1 MGLYNSCPNFLIKR
15 DYFEKIILLICIL
28 SNILFS
34 AQIEELSW
42 QKGESFLTFLE
53 KNKIPLKLY
62 YDLDKEDQELCSEIQ
77 SGNRF
82 FSYTEDDGS
91 LTQALIPV
99 SLDIQIHIYKDSS
112 DSYKFQTLPINYNE
126 TSELIAIP
134 ITESISNDIL
144 KATGDVTIAALLN
157 SLFSNSSADFKKM
170 KKGDFIAIEYNQKTY
185 MGKLHGMPEINAAM
199 IQING
204 KPFYRFRNNKDDKY
218 YDENGVGFTKTYLF
232 QIPLTYTRISSPFTN
247 KRYHPVLKRYR
258 AHLGTD
264 FAAPTGRN
272 IYAAADGKI
281 EFVGTQSGYGK
292 TIIINH
298 QNGYKTLYAHQNG
311 FAKGLRQGQMIKKG
325 THIGYVG
332 STGLSSGPH
341 LHLGMYKNNVAIDA
355 MSVLQKP
362 KFEGLDPK
370 EKPIFLANTKATIS
384 KFNKEIENDNRTAP
398 TRLDRISDK
407 SIINLF

>member
-1 MGLYNSCPNFLIKR
+1 MK
-15 DYFEKIILLICIL
+15 KIILLICIL
-28 SNILFS
+28 FNTLFS

-82 FSYTEDDGS
+82 FSYTEEDGS
-91 LTQALIPV
+91 LIQALIPV
-99 SLDIQIHIYKDSS
+99 SLDMQIHIYKDSS
-112 DSYKFQTLPINYNE
+112 NEYKFQTLPINYTE
-126 TSELIAIP
+126 KSELIAIP
-134 ITESISNDIL
+134 ITESISNDIQ
-144 KATGDVTIAALLN
+144 KATGDVTIAAILN
-157 SLFSNSSADFKKM
+157 TLFSNSNADFKKM

-204 KPFYRFRNNKDDKY
+204 KPFYRFRNSKDDKY

-232 QIPLTYTRISSPFTN
+232 QIPLTFTRISSPFTN

-272 IYAAADGKI
+272 IYAAADGKV

-292 TIIINH
+292 TVIINH

-341 LHLGMYKNNVAIDA
+341 LHLGMYKNNVAIDP
-355 MSVLQKP
+355 MTVLQRP

-370 EKPIFLANTKATIS
+370 EKPIFLANTKAIIS
-384 KFNKEIENDNRTAP
+384 KFNNQIENDNRTTP
-398 TRLDRISDK
+398 TRLDRISDR

>member
-1 MGLYNSCPNFLIKR
+1 MK
-15 DYFEKIILLICIL
+15 KIILLICIL
-28 SNILFS
+28 FNTLFS

-82 FSYTEDDGS
+82 FSYTEEDGS
-91 LTQALIPV
+91 LIQALIPV
-99 SLDIQIHIYKDSS
+99 SLDMQIHIYKDSS
-112 DSYKFQTLPINYNE
+112 NEYKFQTLPINYTE
-126 TSELIAIP
+126 KSELIAIP
-134 ITESISNDIL
+134 ITESISNDIQ

-157 SLFSNSSADFKKM
+157 TLFSNSNADFKKM

-204 KPFYRFRNNKDDKY
+204 KPFYRFRNSKDDKY

-232 QIPLTYTRISSPFTN
+232 QIPLTFTRISSPFTN

-272 IYAAADGKI
+272 IYAASDGKV

-292 TIIINH
+292 TVIINH

-341 LHLGMYKNNVAIDA
+341 LHLGMYKNNVAIDP
-355 MSVLQKP
+355 MSVLQRP

-370 EKPIFLANTKATIS
+370 EKPIFLANTKAIIS
-384 KFNKEIENDNRTAP
+384 KFNKQIENDNRTTP
-398 TRLDRISDK
+398 TRLDRISDR

>member
-1 MGLYNSCPNFLIKR
+1 MK
-15 DYFEKIILLICIL
+15 KIILLICVL
-28 SNILFS
+28 FNTLFS

-82 FSYTEDDGS
+82 FSYTEEDGS
-91 LTQALIPV
+91 LIQALIPV
-99 SLDIQIHIYKDSS
+99 SLDMQIHIYKDSS
-112 DSYKFQTLPINYNE
+112 NEYKFQTLPINYTE
-126 TSELIAIP
+126 KSELIAIP

-157 SLFSNSSADFKKM
+157 TLFSNSNADFKKM

-204 KPFYRFRNNKDDKY
+204 KPFYRFRNSKDDKY
-218 YDENGVGFTKTYLF
+218 YDENGVGFIKTYLF
-232 QIPLTYTRISSPFTN
+232 QIPLTFTRISSPFTN

-272 IYAAADGKI
+272 IYAASDGKV

-292 TIIINH
+292 TVIINH

-341 LHLGMYKNNVAIDA
+341 LHLGMYKNNVAIDP
-355 MSVLQKP
+355 MTVLQRP

-370 EKPIFLANTKATIS
+370 EKPIFLANTKAIIS
-384 KFNKEIENDNRTAP
+384 KFNNQIENDNRTTP
-398 TRLDRISDK
+398 TRLDRISDR

>member
-1 MGLYNSCPNFLIKR
+1 MK
-15 DYFEKIILLICIL
+15 KIILLICIL
-28 SNILFS
+28 FNTLFS

-82 FSYTEDDGS
+82 FSYTEEDGS
-91 LTQALIPV
+91 LIQALIPV
-99 SLDIQIHIYKDSS
+99 SLDMQIHIYKDSS
-112 DSYKFQTLPINYNE
+112 NEYKFQTLPINYTE
-126 TSELIAIP
+126 KSELIAIP
-134 ITESISNDIL
+134 ITESISNDIQ

-157 SLFSNSSADFKKM
+157 TLFSNSNADFKKM

-204 KPFYRFRNNKDDKY
+204 KPFYRFRNSKDDKY

-232 QIPLTYTRISSPFTN
+232 QIPLTFTRVSSPFTN

-272 IYAAADGKI
+272 IYAASDGKV

-292 TIIINH
+292 TVIINH

-341 LHLGMYKNNVAIDA
+341 LHLGMYKNNVAIDP
-355 MSVLQKP
+355 MSVLQRP

-370 EKPIFLANTKATIS
+370 EKPIFLANTKAIIS
-384 KFNKEIENDNRTAP
+384 KFNNQIENDNRTTP
-398 TRLDRISDK
+398 TRLDRISDR

>member
-1 MGLYNSCPNFLIKR
+1 MK
-15 DYFEKIILLICIL
+15 KIILLICIL
-28 SNILFS
+28 FNTLFS

-82 FSYTEDDGS
+82 FSYTEEDGN
-91 LTQALIPV
+91 LIQALIPV
-99 SLDIQIHIYKDSS
+99 SLDMQIHIYKDSS
-112 DSYKFQTLPINYNE
+112 NEYKFQTLPINYTE
-126 TSELIAIP
+126 KSELIAIP
-134 ITESISNDIL
+134 ITESISNDIQ

-157 SLFSNSSADFKKM
+157 TLFSNSNADFKKM

-204 KPFYRFRNNKDDKY
+204 KPFYRFRNSKDDKY

-232 QIPLTYTRISSPFTN
+232 QIPLTFTRISSPFTN

-272 IYAAADGKI
+272 IYAAADGKV

-311 FAKGLRQGQMIKKG
+311 FAKGIRVGQMIKKG

-341 LHLGMYKNNVAIDA
+341 LHLGMYKNNVAIDS
-355 MSVLQKP
+355 MTVLQKP

-370 EKPIFLANTKATIS
+370 EKPIFLANTKAIIS
-384 KFNKEIENDNRTAP
+384 KFNKQIENDNRTTP
-398 TRLDRISDK
+398 TRLDRISDR

>member
-1 MGLYNSCPNFLIKR
+1 MK
-15 DYFEKIILLICIL
+15 KIILLICIL
-28 SNILFS
+28 FNTLFS

-82 FSYTEDDGS
+82 FSYTEEDGS
-91 LTQALIPV
+91 LIQALIPV
-99 SLDIQIHIYKDSS
+99 SLDMQIHIYRDSS
-112 DSYKFQTLPINYNE
+112 NEYKFQTLPINYTE
-126 TSELIAIP
+126 KSELIAIP

-144 KATGDVTIAALLN
+144 KATGDVTIAAILN
-157 SLFSNSSADFKKM
+157 TLFSNSNADFKKM

-204 KPFYRFRNNKDDKY
+204 KPFYRFRNSKDDKY

-232 QIPLTYTRISSPFTN
+232 QIPLTFTRVSSPFTN

-272 IYAAADGKI
+272 IYAASDGKV

-292 TIIINH
+292 TVIINH

-341 LHLGMYKNNVAIDA
+341 LHLGMYKNNVAIDP
-355 MSVLQKP
+355 MTVLQRP

-370 EKPIFLANTKATIS
+370 EKPIFLANTKAIIS
-384 KFNKEIENDNRTAP
+384 KFNNQIENENRTTP

>member
-1 MGLYNSCPNFLIKR
+1 MK
-15 DYFEKIILLICIL
+15 KIILLICIL
-28 SNILFS
+28 FNTLFS

-82 FSYTEDDGS
+82 FSYTEEDGS
-91 LTQALIPV
+91 LIQALIPV
-99 SLDIQIHIYKDSS
+99 SLDMQIHIYKDSS
-112 DSYKFQTLPINYNE
+112 NEYKFQTLPINYTE
-126 TSELIAIP
+126 KSELIAIP

-144 KATGDVTIAALLN
+144 KATGDVTIAAILN
-157 SLFSNSSADFKKM
+157 TLFSNSNADFKKM

-204 KPFYRFRNNKDDKY
+204 KPFYRFRNSKDDKY

-232 QIPLTYTRISSPFTN
+232 QIPLTFTRVSSPFTN

-272 IYAAADGKI
+272 IYAASDGKV

-341 LHLGMYKNNVAIDA
+341 LHLGMYKNNVAIDP
-355 MSVLQKP
+355 MTVLQRP

-370 EKPIFLANTKATIS
+370 DKPIFLANTKAIIS
-384 KFNKEIENDNRTAP
+384 KFNNQIENDNRTTP
-398 TRLDRISDK
+398 TRLDRISDR

>member
-1 MGLYNSCPNFLIKR
+1 MK
-15 DYFEKIILLICIL
+15 KIILLICIL
-28 SNILFS
+28 FNTLFS

-77 SGNRF
+77 SGNKF
-82 FSYTEDDGS
+82 FSYTEEDGS
-91 LTQALIPV
+91 LIQALIPV
-99 SLDIQIHIYKDSS
+99 SLDMQIHIYKDSS
-112 DSYKFQTLPINYNE
+112 NEYKFQTLPINYTE
-126 TSELIAIP
+126 KSELIAIP
-134 ITESISNDIL
+134 ITESISNDIQ

-157 SLFSNSSADFKKM
+157 TLFSNSNADFKKM

-204 KPFYRFRNNKDDKY
+204 KPFYRFRNSKDDKY

-232 QIPLTYTRISSPFTN
+232 QIPLTFTRISSPFTN

-272 IYAAADGKI
+272 IYAAADGKV

-311 FAKGLRQGQMIKKG
+311 FAKGIRVGQMIKKG

-341 LHLGMYKNNVAIDA
+341 LHLGMYKNNVAIDS
-355 MSVLQKP
+355 MTVLQKP

-370 EKPIFLANTKATIS
+370 EKPIFLANTKAIIS
-384 KFNKEIENDNRTAP
+384 KFNKQIENDNRTTP
-398 TRLDRISDK
+398 TRLDRISDR

>member
-1 MGLYNSCPNFLIKR
+1 MK
-15 DYFEKIILLICIL
+15 KIILLICIL
-28 SNILFS
+28 FNTLFS

-62 YDLDKEDQELCSEIQ
+62 YELDKEDQELCSEIQ

-82 FSYTEDDGS
+82 FSYTEEDGS
-91 LTQALIPV
+91 LIQALIPV
-99 SLDIQIHIYKDSS
+99 SLDMQIHIYKDSS
-112 DSYKFQTLPINYNE
+112 NEYKFQTLPINYTE
-126 TSELIAIP
+126 KSELIAIP
-134 ITESISNDIL
+134 ITESISSDIL
-144 KATGDVTIAALLN
+144 KATGDVTIAAILN
-157 SLFSNSSADFKKM
+157 TLFSNSNADFKKM

-204 KPFYRFRNNKDDKY
+204 KPFYRFRNSKDDKY

-232 QIPLTYTRISSPFTN
+232 QIPLTFTRISSPFTN

-272 IYAAADGKI
+272 IYAASDGKV

-292 TIIINH
+292 TVIINH

-341 LHLGMYKNNVAIDA
+341 LHLGMYKNNVAIDP
-355 MSVLQKP
+355 MTVLQRP

-370 EKPIFLANTKATIS
+370 EKPIFLTNTKAIIS
-384 KFNKEIENDNRTAP
+384 KFNKQIENVNRTTP
-398 TRLDRISDK
+398 TRLDRISDR

>member
-1 MGLYNSCPNFLIKR
+1 MK
-15 DYFEKIILLICIL
+15 KIILLICIL
-28 SNILFS
+28 FNTLFS

-82 FSYTEDDGS
+82 FSYTEEDGS
-91 LTQALIPV
+91 LIQALIPV
-99 SLDIQIHIYKDSS
+99 SLDMQIHIYKDSS
-112 DSYKFQTLPINYNE
+112 NEYKFQTLPINYTE
-126 TSELIAIP
+126 KSELIAIP
-134 ITESISNDIL
+134 ITESISNDIQ
-144 KATGDVTIAALLN
+144 KATGDVTIAAILN
-157 SLFSNSSADFKKM
+157 TLFSNSNADFKKM

-204 KPFYRFRNNKDDKY
+204 KPFYRFRNSKDDKY

-232 QIPLTYTRISSPFTN
+232 QIPLTFTRVSSPFTN

-272 IYAAADGKI
+272 IYAASDGKV

-292 TIIINH
+292 TVIINH

-341 LHLGMYKNNVAIDA
+341 LHLGMYKNNVAIDP
-355 MSVLQKP
+355 MTVLQRP

-370 EKPIFLANTKATIS
+370 EKPTFLANTKAIIS
-384 KFNKEIENDNRTAP
+384 KFNNQIENENRTTP
-398 TRLDRISDK
+398 TRLDRISDR

>member
-1 MGLYNSCPNFLIKR
+1 MK
-15 DYFEKIILLICIL
+15 KIILLICIL
-28 SNILFS
+28 FNTLFS

-82 FSYTEDDGS
+82 FSYTEEDGS
-91 LTQALIPV
+91 LIQALIPV
-99 SLDIQIHIYKDSS
+99 SLDMQIHIYKDSS
-112 DSYKFQTLPINYNE
+112 NEYKFQTLPINYTE
-126 TSELIAIP
+126 KSELIAIP
-134 ITESISNDIL
+134 ITESISNDIQ
-144 KATGDVTIAALLN
+144 KATGDVTIAAILS
-157 SLFSNSSADFKKM
+157 SLFSNSNADFKKM

-204 KPFYRFRNNKDDKY
+204 KPFYRFRNSKDDKY

-232 QIPLTYTRISSPFTN
+232 QIPLTFTRISSPFTN

-272 IYAAADGKI
+272 IYAAADGKV

-292 TIIINH
+292 TVIINH

-341 LHLGMYKNNVAIDA
+341 LHLGMYKNNVAIDP
-355 MSVLQKP
+355 MTVLQRP

-370 EKPIFLANTKATIS
+370 EKPIFLANTKAIIS
-384 KFNKEIENDNRTAP
+384 KFNNQIENENRTTP
-398 TRLDRISDK
+398 TRLDRISDR

>member
-1 MGLYNSCPNFLIKR
+1 MK
-15 DYFEKIILLICIL
+15 KIILLICIL
-28 SNILFS
+28 FNTLFS

-82 FSYTEDDGS
+82 FSYTEEDGS
-91 LTQALIPV
+91 LIQALIPV
-99 SLDIQIHIYKDSS
+99 SLDMQIHIYKDSS
-112 DSYKFQTLPINYNE
+112 NEYKFQTLPINYTE
-126 TSELIAIP
+126 KSELIAIP

-157 SLFSNSSADFKKM
+157 TLFSNSNADFKKM

-204 KPFYRFRNNKDDKY
+204 KPFYRFRNSKDDKY

-232 QIPLTYTRISSPFTN
+232 QIPLTFTRISSPFTN

-272 IYAAADGKI
+272 IYAASDGKV

-341 LHLGMYKNNVAIDA
+341 LHLGMYKNNVAIDP
-355 MSVLQKP
+355 MTVLQRP

-370 EKPIFLANTKATIS
+370 DKPMFLANTKAIIS
-384 KFNKEIENDNRTAP
+384 KFNKEIENDNRTTP
-398 TRLDRISDK
+398 TRLVRISDK

>member
-1 MGLYNSCPNFLIKR
+1 MK
-15 DYFEKIILLICIL
+15 KIILLICIL
-28 SNILFS
+28 FNTLFS

-82 FSYTEDDGS
+82 FSYTEEDGS
-91 LTQALIPV
+91 LIQALIPV
-99 SLDIQIHIYKDSS
+99 SLDMQIHIYKDSS
-112 DSYKFQTLPINYNE
+112 NEYKFQTLPINYTE
-126 TSELIAIP
+126 KSELIAIP

-157 SLFSNSSADFKKM
+157 TLFSNSNADFKKM

-204 KPFYRFRNNKDDKY
+204 KPFYRFRNSKDDKY

-232 QIPLTYTRISSPFTN
+232 QIPLTFTRISSPFTN

-272 IYAAADGKI
+272 IYAASDGKV

-292 TIIINH
+292 TVIINH

-311 FAKGLRQGQMIKKG
+311 FAKGIRVGQMIKKG

-341 LHLGMYKNNVAIDA
+341 LHLGMYKNNVAIDP
-355 MSVLQKP
+355 MTVLQRP

-370 EKPIFLANTKATIS
+370 EKPIFLANTKAIIS
-384 KFNKEIENDNRTAP
+384 KFNNQIENDNRTTP
-398 TRLDRISDK
+398 TRLDRISDR

>member
-1 MGLYNSCPNFLIKR
+1 MK
-15 DYFEKIILLICIL
+15 KIILLICIL
-28 SNILFS
+28 FNTLFS

-82 FSYTEDDGS
+82 FSYTEEDGN
-91 LTQALIPV
+91 LIQALIPV
-99 SLDIQIHIYKDSS
+99 SLDMQIHIYKDSS
-112 DSYKFQTLPINYNE
+112 NEYKFQTLPINYTE
-126 TSELIAIP
+126 KSELIAIP

-157 SLFSNSSADFKKM
+157 TLFSNSNADFKKM

-204 KPFYRFRNNKDDKY
+204 KPFYRFRNSKDDKY

-232 QIPLTYTRISSPFTN
+232 QIPLTFTRVSSPFTN

-272 IYAAADGKI
+272 IYAASDGKV

-292 TIIINH
+292 TVIINH

-341 LHLGMYKNNVAIDA
+341 LHLGMYKNNVAIDP
-355 MSVLQKP
+355 MSVLQRP

-370 EKPIFLANTKATIS
+370 EKPIFLANTKAIIS
-384 KFNKEIENDNRTAP
+384 KFNNQIENDNRTTP
-398 TRLDRISDK
+398 TRLDRISDR

>member
-1 MGLYNSCPNFLIKR
+1 MK
-15 DYFEKIILLICIL
+15 KIILLICIL
-28 SNILFS
+28 FNTLFS

-82 FSYTEDDGS
+82 FSYTEEDGS
-91 LTQALIPV
+91 LIQALIPV
-99 SLDIQIHIYKDSS
+99 SLDMQIHIYKDSS
-112 DSYKFQTLPINYNE
+112 NEYKFQTLPINYTE
-126 TSELIAIP
+126 KSELIAIP

-157 SLFSNSSADFKKM
+157 TLFSNSNADFKKM

-204 KPFYRFRNNKDDKY
+204 KPFYRFRNSKDDKY

-232 QIPLTYTRISSPFTN
+232 QIPLTFTRISSPFTN

-272 IYAAADGKI
+272 IYAASDGKV

-292 TIIINH
+292 TVIINH

-341 LHLGMYKNNVAIDA
+341 LHLGMYKNNVAIDP
-355 MSVLQKP
+355 MTVLQRP

-370 EKPIFLANTKATIS
+370 EKPIFLANTKAIIS
-384 KFNKEIENDNRTAP
+384 KFNNQIENENRTTP
-398 TRLDRISDK
+398 TRLDRISDR

>member
-1 MGLYNSCPNFLIKR
+1 MK
-15 DYFEKIILLICIL
+15 KIILLICIL
-28 SNILFS
+28 FNTLFS

-82 FSYTEDDGS
+82 FSYTEEDGS
-91 LTQALIPV
+91 LIQALIPV
-99 SLDIQIHIYKDSS
+99 SLDMQIHIYKDSS
-112 DSYKFQTLPINYNE
+112 NEYKFQTLPINYTE
-126 TSELIAIP
+126 KSELIAIP

-144 KATGDVTIAALLN
+144 KATGDVTIAAILN
-157 SLFSNSSADFKKM
+157 TLFSNSNADFKKM

-204 KPFYRFRNNKDDKY
+204 KPFYRFRNSKDDKY

-232 QIPLTYTRISSPFTN
+232 QIPLTFTRISSPFTN

-272 IYAAADGKI
+272 IYAASDGKV

-341 LHLGMYKNNVAIDA
+341 LHLGMYKNNVAIDP
-355 MSVLQKP
+355 MTVLQRP

-370 EKPIFLANTKATIS
+370 EKPIFLANTKAIIS
-384 KFNKEIENDNRTAP
+384 KFNKQIENDNRTTP
-398 TRLDRISDK
+398 TRLDRISDR

>member
-1 MGLYNSCPNFLIKR
+1 MK
-15 DYFEKIILLICIL
+15 KIILLICIL
-28 SNILFS
+28 FNTLFS

-82 FSYTEDDGS
+82 FSYTEEDGS
-91 LTQALIPV
+91 LIQALIPV
-99 SLDIQIHIYKDSS
+99 SLDMQIHIYKDSS
-112 DSYKFQTLPINYNE
+112 NEYKFQTLPINYTE
-126 TSELIAIP
+126 KSELIAIP
-134 ITESISNDIL
+134 ITESISNDIQ
-144 KATGDVTIAALLN
+144 KATGDVTIAAILN
-157 SLFSNSSADFKKM
+157 TLFSNSNADFKKM

-204 KPFYRFRNNKDDKY
+204 KPFYRFRNSKDDKY

-232 QIPLTYTRISSPFTN
+232 QIPLTFTRILSPFTN

-272 IYAAADGKI
+272 IYAASDGKV

-292 TIIINH
+292 TVIINH

-341 LHLGMYKNNVAIDA
+341 LHLGMYKNNVAIDP
-355 MSVLQKP
+355 MTVLQRP

-370 EKPIFLANTKATIS
+370 EKPIFLANTKAIIS
-384 KFNKEIENDNRTAP
+384 KFNNQIENDNRTTP
-398 TRLDRISDK
+398 TRLDRISDR

>member
-1 MGLYNSCPNFLIKR
+1 MK
-15 DYFEKIILLICIL
+15 KIILLICVL
-28 SNILFS
+28 FNTLFS

-99 SLDIQIHIYKDSS
+99 SLDMQIHIYKDSS
-112 DSYKFQTLPINYNE
+112 NDYKFQTLPINYTEN
-126 TSELIAIP
+126 SELIAIP

-144 KATGDVTIAALLN
+144 KATGDVTIAAILS
-157 SLFSNSSADFKKM
+157 SLFSNSNADFKKM

-204 KPFYRFRNNKDDKY
+204 KPFYRFRNSKDDKY

-232 QIPLTYTRISSPFTN
+232 QIPLTFTRVSSPFTN

-272 IYAAADGKI
+272 IYAAADGKV

-311 FAKGLRQGQMIKKG
+311 FAKGIRVGQMIKKG

-341 LHLGMYKNNVAIDA
+341 LHLGMYKNNVAIDS

-370 EKPIFLANTKATIS
+370 EKPIFLANTKAIIS
-384 KFNKEIENDNRTAP
+384 KFNKQIENDNRTTP
-398 TRLDRISDK
+398 TRLDRISDR
-407 SIINLF
+407 STINLF

>member
-1 MGLYNSCPNFLIKR
+1 MK
-15 DYFEKIILLICIL
+15 KIILLICIL
-28 SNILFS
+28 FNTLFS

-82 FSYTEDDGS
+82 FSYTEEDGS
-91 LTQALIPV
+91 LIQALIPV
-99 SLDIQIHIYKDSS
+99 SLDMQIHIYKDSS
-112 DSYKFQTLPINYNE
+112 NEYKFQTLPINYTE
-126 TSELIAIP
+126 KSELIAIP

-157 SLFSNSSADFKKM
+157 TLFSNSNADFKKM

-204 KPFYRFRNNKDDKY
+204 KPFYRFRNSKDDKY

-232 QIPLTYTRISSPFTN
+232 QIPLTFTRISSPFTN

-272 IYAAADGKI
+272 IYAASDGKV

-292 TIIINH
+292 TVIINH

-341 LHLGMYKNNVAIDA
+341 LHLGMYKNNVAIDP
-355 MSVLQKP
+355 MTVLQRP

-370 EKPIFLANTKATIS
+370 EKPIFLANTKAIIS
-384 KFNKEIENDNRTAP
+384 KFNNQIENDNRTTP
-398 TRLDRISDK
+398 TRLDRISDR

>member
-1 MGLYNSCPNFLIKR
+1 MK
-15 DYFEKIILLICIL
+15 KIILLICVL
-28 SNILFS
+28 FNTLFS

-82 FSYTEDDGS
+82 FSYTEEDGS
-91 LTQALIPV
+91 LIQALIPV
-99 SLDIQIHIYKDSS
+99 SLDMQIHIYKDSS
-112 DSYKFQTLPINYNE
+112 NEYKFQTLPINYTE
-126 TSELIAIP
+126 KSELIAIP
-134 ITESISNDIL
+134 ITESISNDIQ
-144 KATGDVTIAALLN
+144 KATGDVTIAAILN
-157 SLFSNSSADFKKM
+157 TLFSNSNADFKKM

-204 KPFYRFRNNKDDKY
+204 KPFYRFRNSKDDKY

-232 QIPLTYTRISSPFTN
+232 QIPLTFTRISSPFTN

-272 IYAAADGKI
+272 IYAASDGKV

-292 TIIINH
+292 TVIINH

-311 FAKGLRQGQMIKKG
+311 FAKGIRVGQMIKKG

-341 LHLGMYKNNVAIDA
+341 LHLGMYKNNVAIDP
-355 MSVLQKP
+355 MTVLQRP

-370 EKPIFLANTKATIS
+370 EKPIFLANTKAIIS
-384 KFNKEIENDNRTAP
+384 KFNNQIENDNRTTP
-398 TRLDRISDK
+398 TRLDRISDR

>member
-1 MGLYNSCPNFLIKR
+1 MK
-15 DYFEKIILLICIL
+15 KIILLICIL
-28 SNILFS
+28 FNTLFS

-82 FSYTEDDGS
+82 FSYTEEDGS
-91 LTQALIPV
+91 LIQALIPV
-99 SLDIQIHIYKDSS
+99 SLDMQIHIYKDSS
-112 DSYKFQTLPINYNE
+112 NEYKFQTLPINYTE
-126 TSELIAIP
+126 KSELIAIP
-134 ITESISNDIL
+134 ITESISNDIQ
-144 KATGDVTIAALLN
+144 KATGDVTIAAILN
-157 SLFSNSSADFKKM
+157 TLFSNSNADFKKM

-204 KPFYRFRNNKDDKY
+204 KPFYRFRNSKDDKY

-232 QIPLTYTRISSPFTN
+232 QIPLTFTRISSPFTN

-272 IYAAADGKI
+272 IYAASDGRV

-292 TIIINH
+292 TVIINH

-341 LHLGMYKNNVAIDA
+341 LHLGMYRNNVAIDP
-355 MSVLQKP
+355 MTVLQRP

-370 EKPIFLANTKATIS
+370 DKSTFLANTKGIIS
-384 KFNKEIENDNRTAP
+384 KFNKQIENDSRTTP
-398 TRLDRISDK
+398 TRLDRISDR

>member
-1 MGLYNSCPNFLIKR
+1 MK
-15 DYFEKIILLICIL
+15 KIILLICIL
-28 SNILFS
+28 FNTLFS

-82 FSYTEDDGS
+82 FSYTEEDGS
-91 LTQALIPV
+91 LIQALIPV
-99 SLDIQIHIYKDSS
+99 SLDMQIHIYKDSS
-112 DSYKFQTLPINYNE
+112 NEYKFQTLPINYTE
-126 TSELIAIP
+126 KSELIAIP
-134 ITESISNDIL
+134 ITESISNDIQ
-144 KATGDVTIAALLN
+144 KATGDVTIAAILN
-157 SLFSNSSADFKKM
+157 TLFSNSNADFKKM

-204 KPFYRFRNNKDDKY
+204 KPFYRFRNSKDDKY

-232 QIPLTYTRISSPFTN
+232 QMPLTFTRISSPFTN

-272 IYAAADGKI
+272 IYAAADGKV

-292 TIIINH
+292 TVIINH

-311 FAKGLRQGQMIKKG
+311 FAKGIRVGQMIKKG

-341 LHLGMYKNNVAIDA
+341 LHLGMYKNNVAIDS
-355 MSVLQKP
+355 MSVLQRP

-370 EKPIFLANTKATIS
+370 EKPIFLANTKAIIS
-384 KFNKEIENDNRTAP
+384 KFNKQIENDNRTTP
-398 TRLDRISDK
+398 TRLDRISDR

>member
-1 MGLYNSCPNFLIKR
+1 MK
-15 DYFEKIILLICIL
+15 KIILLICIL
-28 SNILFS
+28 FNTLFS

-82 FSYTEDDGS
+82 FSYTEEDGS
-91 LTQALIPV
+91 LIQALIPV
-99 SLDIQIHIYKDSS
+99 SLDMQIHIYKDSS
-112 DSYKFQTLPINYNE
+112 NEYKFQTLPINYTE
-126 TSELIAIP
+126 KSELIAIP
-134 ITESISNDIL
+134 ITESISNDIQ

-157 SLFSNSSADFKKM
+157 TLFSNSNADFKKM

-204 KPFYRFRNNKDDKY
+204 KPFYRFRNSKDDKY

-232 QIPLTYTRISSPFTN
+232 QIPLTFTRISSPFTN

-272 IYAAADGKI
+272 IYAAADGKV

-311 FAKGLRQGQMIKKG
+311 FAKGIRVGQMIKKG

-341 LHLGMYKNNVAIDA
+341 LHLGMYKNNVAIDS

-370 EKPIFLANTKATIS
+370 EKPIFLANTKAIIS
-384 KFNKEIENDNRTAP
+384 KFNKQIENDNRTTP
-398 TRLDRISDK
+398 TRLDRISDR

>member
-1 MGLYNSCPNFLIKR
+1 LK
-15 DYFEKIILLICIL
+15 KIILLICIL
-28 SNILFS
+28 FNTLFS

-82 FSYTEDDGS
+82 FSYTEEDGS
-91 LTQALIPV
+91 LIQALIPV
-99 SLDIQIHIYKDSS
+99 SLDMQIHIYKDSS
-112 DSYKFQTLPINYNE
+112 NEYKFQTLPINYTE
-126 TSELIAIP
+126 KSELIAIP

-157 SLFSNSSADFKKM
+157 TLFSNSNADFKKM

-204 KPFYRFRNNKDDKY
+204 KPFYRFRNSKDDKY

-232 QIPLTYTRISSPFTN
+232 QIPLTFTRISSPFTN

-272 IYAAADGKI
+272 IYAASDGKV

-292 TIIINH
+292 TVIINH

-341 LHLGMYKNNVAIDA
+341 LHLGMYKNNVAIDP
-355 MSVLQKP
+355 MSVLQRP

-370 EKPIFLANTKATIS
+370 EKPIFLANTKAIIS
-384 KFNKEIENDNRTAP
+384 KFNNQIENDNRTTP
-398 TRLDRISDK
+398 TRLDRISDR

>member
-1 MGLYNSCPNFLIKR
+1 MK
-15 DYFEKIILLICIL
+15 KIILLICIL
-28 SNILFS
+28 FNTLFS

-82 FSYTEDDGS
+82 FLYTEEDGS
-91 LTQALIPV
+91 LIQALIPV
-99 SLDIQIHIYKDSS
+99 SLDMQIHIYKDSS
-112 DSYKFQTLPINYNE
+112 NEYKFQTLPINYTE
-126 TSELIAIP
+126 KSELIAIP
-134 ITESISNDIL
+134 ITESISNDIQ
-144 KATGDVTIAALLN
+144 KATGDVTIAAILN
-157 SLFSNSSADFKKM
+157 TLFSNSNADFKKM

-204 KPFYRFRNNKDDKY
+204 KPFYRFRNSKDDKY

-232 QIPLTYTRISSPFTN
+232 QIPLTFTRVSSPFTN

-272 IYAAADGKI
+272 IYAASDGKV

-292 TIIINH
+292 TVIINH

-341 LHLGMYKNNVAIDA
+341 LHLGMYKNNVAIDP
-355 MSVLQKP
+355 MTVLQRP
-362 KFEGLDPK
+362 KFEGLDLK
-370 EKPIFLANTKATIS
+370 EKPIFLANTKAIIS
-384 KFNKEIENDNRTAP
+384 KFNNQIENENRTTP
-398 TRLDRISDK
+398 TRLDRISDR

>member
-1 MGLYNSCPNFLIKR
+1 MK
-15 DYFEKIILLICIL
+15 KIILLICIL
-28 SNILFS
+28 FNTLFS

-82 FSYTEDDGS
+82 FSYTEEDGS
-91 LTQALIPV
+91 LIQALIPV
-99 SLDIQIHIYKDSS
+99 SLDMQIHIYKDSS
-112 DSYKFQTLPINYNE
+112 NEYKFQTLPINYTE
-126 TSELIAIP
+126 KSELIAIP

-157 SLFSNSSADFKKM
+157 TLFSNSNADFKKM

-204 KPFYRFRNNKDDKY
+204 KPFYRFRNSKDDKY

-232 QIPLTYTRISSPFTN
+232 QIPLTFTRISSPFTN

-272 IYAAADGKI
+272 IYAASDGKV

-341 LHLGMYKNNVAIDA
+341 LHLGMYKNNVAIDP
-355 MSVLQKP
+355 MSVLQRP

-370 EKPIFLANTKATIS
+370 EKPIFLANTKAIIS
-384 KFNKEIENDNRTAP
+384 KFNNQIENDNRTTP
-398 TRLDRISDK
+398 TRLDRISDR

>member
-1 MGLYNSCPNFLIKR
+1 MK
-15 DYFEKIILLICIL
+15 KIILLICIL
-28 SNILFS
+28 FNTLFS

-82 FSYTEDDGS
+82 FSYTEEDGS
-91 LTQALIPV
+91 LIQALIPV
-99 SLDIQIHIYKDSS
+99 SLDMQIHIYKDSS
-112 DSYKFQTLPINYNE
+112 NEYKFQTLPINYTE
-126 TSELIAIP
+126 KSELIAIP

-144 KATGDVTIAALLN
+144 KATGDVTIAAILN
-157 SLFSNSSADFKKM
+157 TLFSNSNADFKKM

-204 KPFYRFRNNKDDKY
+204 KPFYRFRNSKDDKY

-232 QIPLTYTRISSPFTN
+232 QIPLTFTRISSPFTN

-272 IYAAADGKI
+272 IYAASDGKV

-292 TIIINH
+292 TVIINH

-311 FAKGLRQGQMIKKG
+311 FAKGLRQGQVIKKG

-341 LHLGMYKNNVAIDA
+341 LHLGMYKNNVAIDP
-355 MSVLQKP
+355 MTVLQRP

-370 EKPIFLANTKATIS
+370 EKPIFLANTKAIIS
-384 KFNKEIENDNRTAP
+384 KFNKQIENDNRTTP
-398 TRLDRISDK
+398 TRLDRISDR

>member
-1 MGLYNSCPNFLIKR
+1 MK
-15 DYFEKIILLICIL
+15 KIILLICIL
-28 SNILFS
+28 FNTLFS

-82 FSYTEDDGS
+82 FSYTEEDGS
-91 LTQALIPV
+91 LIQALIPV
-99 SLDIQIHIYKDSS
+99 SLDMQIHIYKDSS
-112 DSYKFQTLPINYNE
+112 NEYKFQTLPINYTE
-126 TSELIAIP
+126 KSELIAIP
-134 ITESISNDIL
+134 ITESISNDIQ

-157 SLFSNSSADFKKM
+157 TLFSNSNADFKKM

-204 KPFYRFRNNKDDKY
+204 KPFYRFRNSKDDKY

-232 QIPLTYTRISSPFTN
+232 QIPLTFTRVSSPFTN

-272 IYAAADGKI
+272 IYAAADGKV

-341 LHLGMYKNNVAIDA
+341 LHLGMYKNNVAIDP
-355 MSVLQKP
+355 MSVLQRP

-370 EKPIFLANTKATIS
+370 EKPIFLANTKAIIS
-384 KFNKEIENDNRTAP
+384 KFNKQIENDNRTTP
-398 TRLDRISDK
+398 TRLDRISDR

>member
-1 MGLYNSCPNFLIKR
+1 MK
-15 DYFEKIILLICIL
+15 KIILLICIL
-28 SNILFS
+28 FNTLFS

-77 SGNRF
+77 SGNKF
-82 FSYTEDDGS
+82 FSYTEEDGS
-91 LTQALIPV
+91 LIQALIPV
-99 SLDIQIHIYKDSS
+99 SLDMQIHIYKDSS
-112 DSYKFQTLPINYNE
+112 NEYKFQTLPINYTE
-126 TSELIAIP
+126 KSELIAIP
-134 ITESISNDIL
+134 ITESISNDIQ
-144 KATGDVTIAALLN
+144 KATGDVTIAAILN
-157 SLFSNSSADFKKM
+157 TLFSNSNADFKKM

-204 KPFYRFRNNKDDKY
+204 KPFYRFRNSKDDKY

-232 QIPLTYTRISSPFTN
+232 QIPLTFTRISSPFTN

-272 IYAAADGKI
+272 IYAASDGKV

-341 LHLGMYKNNVAIDA
+341 LHLGMYKNNVAIDP
-355 MSVLQKP
+355 MTVLQRP

-370 EKPIFLANTKATIS
+370 EKPIFLANTKAIIS
-384 KFNKEIENDNRTAP
+384 KFNKQIENDNRTTP
-398 TRLDRISDK
+398 TRLDRISDR

>member
-1 MGLYNSCPNFLIKR
+1 MK
-15 DYFEKIILLICIL
+15 KIILLICIL
-28 SNILFS
+28 FNTLFS

-82 FSYTEDDGS
+82 FSYTEEDGS
-91 LTQALIPV
+91 LIQALIPV
-99 SLDIQIHIYKDSS
+99 SLDMQIHIYKDSS
-112 DSYKFQTLPINYNE
+112 NEYKFQTLPINYTE
-126 TSELIAIP
+126 KSELIAIP
-134 ITESISNDIL
+134 ITESISNDIQ

-157 SLFSNSSADFKKM
+157 TLFSNSNADFKKM

-204 KPFYRFRNNKDDKY
+204 KPFYRFRNSKDDKY

-232 QIPLTYTRISSPFTN
+232 QIPLTFTRISSPFTN
-247 KRYHPVLKRYR
+247 KRYHPVLKIYR

-272 IYAAADGKI
+272 IYAASDGKV

-341 LHLGMYKNNVAIDA
+341 LHLGMYKNNVAIDP
-355 MSVLQKP
+355 MTVLQRP

-370 EKPIFLANTKATIS
+370 EKPIFLANTKAIIS
-384 KFNKEIENDNRTAP
+384 KFNNQIENDNRTTP
-398 TRLDRISDK
+398 TRLDRISDR

>member
-1 MGLYNSCPNFLIKR
+1 MK
-15 DYFEKIILLICIL
+15 KIILLICIL
-28 SNILFS
+28 FNTLFS

-77 SGNRF
+77 SGNKF
-82 FSYTEDDGS
+82 FSYTEEDGS
-91 LTQALIPV
+91 LIQALIPV
-99 SLDIQIHIYKDSS
+99 SLDMQIHIYKDSS
-112 DSYKFQTLPINYNE
+112 NEYKFQTLPINYTE
-126 TSELIAIP
+126 KSELIAIP
-134 ITESISNDIL
+134 ITESISNDIQ

-157 SLFSNSSADFKKM
+157 TLFSNSNADFKKM

-204 KPFYRFRNNKDDKY
+204 KPFYRFRNSKDDKY

-232 QIPLTYTRISSPFTN
+232 QIPLTFTRISSPFTN

-272 IYAAADGKI
+272 IYAASDGKV

-292 TIIINH
+292 TVIINH

-341 LHLGMYKNNVAIDA
+341 LHLGMYKNNVAIDP
-355 MSVLQKP
+355 MTVLQRP

-370 EKPIFLANTKATIS
+370 DKSTFLANTKAIIS
-384 KFNKEIENDNRTAP
+384 KFNKQIENDNRTTP
-398 TRLDRISDK
+398 TRLDRISDR